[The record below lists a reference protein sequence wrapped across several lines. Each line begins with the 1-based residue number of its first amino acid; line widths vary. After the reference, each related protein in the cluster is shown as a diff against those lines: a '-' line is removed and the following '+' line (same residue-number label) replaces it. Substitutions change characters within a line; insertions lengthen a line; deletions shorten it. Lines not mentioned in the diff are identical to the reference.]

1 MLRVFSPIFP
11 NFLKQAQLMF
21 KFQFSKKFS
30 DEIMEKKN
38 KRFSVLKGE
47 VSLGENKNVMDD
59 VITKTQVVLNFL

>member
-1 MLRVFSPIFP
+1 
-11 NFLKQAQLMF
+11 MF